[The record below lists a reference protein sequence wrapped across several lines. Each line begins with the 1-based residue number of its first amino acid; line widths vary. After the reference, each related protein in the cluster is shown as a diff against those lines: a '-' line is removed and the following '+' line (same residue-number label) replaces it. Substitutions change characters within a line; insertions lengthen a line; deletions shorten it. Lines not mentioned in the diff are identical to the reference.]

1 MRRWLTAV
9 ALGASAGIALAGCTS
24 PPAGTDGDL
33 TNGWAAL
40 AEAKPFVPEVAV
52 CHTTAVDTGYLANYA
67 PVDCAEAHVMQTV
80 HVGQFSGTAA
90 EATEPVAIGSPE
102 YQSAYGDCDRAAQK
116 FLGGDWRGARLTLTM
131 VLSSPP
137 AWQAGTRW
145 YRCDVGEVRSIDDAS
160 LEARTGSLQGALA
173 KASPLNHQCFNPKTA
188 GQQGVDE
195 MVAVSCTKPHRS
207 EFVGTF
213 VAPGT
218 TYATFEKDSAAIHK
232 GCRARV
238 AAFAKVPNDGNLQ
251 YRVGTIFYQP
261 TEYEFRSGNRSVQC
275 FLWRDDQ
282 PLTRSVR
289 GAGPRALP
297 VS

>member
-9 ALGASAGIALAGCTS
+9 ALGAALALAGCTE

-33 TNGWAAL
+33 TDDWAAL
-40 AEAKPFVPEVAV
+40 AQAEPFVPEVET
-52 CHTTAVDTGYLANYA
+52 CHPSAVDTGYLANYA
-67 PVDCAEAHVMQTV
+67 PVDCGQSHVTQTV
-80 HVGQFSGTAA
+80 HVGTFSGAAA
-90 EATEPVAIGSPE
+90 EAAEPVAVGTPE

-131 VLSSPP
+131 ILSSPP

-160 LEARTGSLQGALA
+160 LEARTASLKGALA
-173 KASPLNHQCFNPKTA
+173 KLSPLHHQCFNPKTA
-188 GQQGVDE
+188 KQVIEE
-195 MVAVSCTKPHRS
+195 MTAVSCTRPHRS

-213 VAPGT
+213 PAPGT

-238 AAFAKVPNDGNLQ
+238 AAFAKVPNDSNLQ

-261 TEYEFRSGNRSVQC
+261 SEFEFRSGNRSVQC

-289 GAGPRALP
+289 GAGIRALP